1 MSTGRR
7 LLAGA
12 AWVYGAQ
19 LATVAVQF
27 IYAAIASR
35 SVAPAEFGAYAVAL
49 SVTGLVSLLA
59 AGGLGETVSRM
70 VDLQRDRLRALVTY
84 SLILGAAGGLT
95 LYLSAPMWVWLWGV
109 DSALEPIR
117 WLAISSVVSPFLG
130 LSTGLMARSGRFR
143 QLALITVASN
153 VTGIVVGAVAV
164 VIWRSASSLV
174 VSVAVPPILIMLGS
188 MLATDGQLLGLAKLS
203 QGSGDIGYSGKLT
216 FARCLQYATGNI
228 TKLSMTRGINAASL
242 GYWNRAEVLTLI
254 PFQQIQSALIGVA
267 YPEFRHDIA
276 DSVRAKTV
284 WTDMLILVIWIV
296 LILSAGMAVLVPPLV
311 PVLFGDRWE
320 VTASLAGPLAIA
332 GGLQVVS
339 AMLASAIEVLG
350 RFRWIWSTDAILIAI
365 QVVAGVFIFVYK
377 NIFIAVIAL
386 LLTNVIRHGWQIWL
400 AGRYGYLDVAR
411 LLFHYLGAMM
421 FSVLVAIVTWS
432 VLQLGL
438 AAPRYPMCG
447 VLAILLV
454 GGVAAIVFR
463 IRERLPLVVLVRK
476 YGFLRGR

>member
-1 MSTGRR
+1 LSTGRR

-35 SVAPAEFGAYAVAL
+35 LVAPAEFGAYAVAL

-70 VDLQRDRLRALVTY
+70 VDLQRDRLRALVSY
-84 SLILGAAGGLT
+84 SLLLGAAGGLA

-130 LSTGLMARSGRFR
+130 LSTGLMARSGKFR

-153 VTGIVVGAVAV
+153 VTGMAVGAVAV

-188 MLATDGQLLGLAKLS
+188 MLATDGQLLGLAKLN

-228 TKLSMTRGINAASL
+228 TKLSMARGIDAASL

-296 LILSAGMAVLVPPLV
+296 LILSAGMAVLFPPLV

-320 VTASLAGPLAIA
+320 VTASLTGPLAIV

-339 AMLASAIEVLG
+339 TMLASAIEVLG
-350 RFRWIWSTDAILIAI
+350 RFRWIWSTDAILMAI

-411 LLFHYLGAMM
+411 LLFHYVGAMV
-421 FSVLVAIVTWS
+421 FSVLVAIATWS
-432 VLQLGL
+432 VLQLGF
-438 AAPRYPMCG
+438 AAPRHPMCG